1 MWLTRY
7 KVNKPGNAA
16 PTAIIKGEL
25 QNTIVSM
32 LQAWRLGLARFQIG
46 SLRVH
51 NIIAITQLR
60 LDQL

>member
-1 MWLTRY
+1 MMWLTRY
-7 KVNKPGNAA
+7 KVNKPGN
-16 PTAIIKGEL
+16 AIIKGEL

-51 NIIAITQLR
+51 NIIAITQLS
-60 LDQL
+60 

>member
-1 MWLTRY
+1 MMWLTRY
-7 KVNKPGNAA
+7 KVNKPGN
-16 PTAIIKGEL
+16 AIIKGEL

-51 NIIAITQLR
+51 NIVAITQLR